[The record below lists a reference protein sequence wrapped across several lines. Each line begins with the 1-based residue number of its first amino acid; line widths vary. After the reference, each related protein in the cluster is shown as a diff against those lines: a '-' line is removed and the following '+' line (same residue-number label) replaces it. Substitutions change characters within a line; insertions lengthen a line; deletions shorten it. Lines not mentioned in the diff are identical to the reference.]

1 MEPMKSI
8 LIAYD
13 GSECADAIITE
24 LRHVGLPAQLE
35 VYVISVEETFLV
47 PISDPGMWA
56 PFPAI
61 MPSLPSAADVNA
73 QLAEKAADTAAKGA
87 EKIRAAFP
95 SWMVSSI
102 GKVESVAR
110 AIMLRASDV
119 SADIIF
125 IGSHSRSA
133 VGRFFLG
140 SVSHKVAAEAKCG
153 VHICRPHAP
162 FGGTPRVVV
171 AVDGSVASTIA
182 VNAIIDREWPAD
194 TLVAVVSV
202 IESPFRGTDFS
213 GEFSDPWLR
222 VRLGEPTTERDKRL
236 AELEKVAEAAHRKIH
251 LAGINCESHTLVG
264 PPKQTLLE
272 WTESWK
278 ADCIFIG
285 ASGTQHPGTEAFGT
299 VASAISVRAH
309 CSVEIARNRPAEI
322 IANGPAL

>member
-1 MEPMKSI
+1 MRIMKSI

-35 VYVISVEETFLV
+35 AHVISVEEPFLV

-56 PFPAI
+56 PFPA
-61 MPSLPSAADVNA
+61 MLPSLPSAADVNA

-87 EKIRAAFP
+87 DKIRAAFP
-95 SWMVSSI
+95 SWNVSSI

-110 AIMLRASDV
+110 AIMLRAFDV
-119 SADIIF
+119 SADVIF

-140 SVSHKVAAEAKCG
+140 SVSHKVAAESKCS

-162 FGGTPRVVV
+162 FGAIPRVVV

-194 TLVAVVSV
+194 TLVTVVSV
-202 IESPFRGTDFS
+202 IESPFGGTDFS

-222 VRLGEPTTERDKRL
+222 LRLGEPTTERDKRL
-236 AELEKVAEAAHRKIH
+236 AELEKVAEAAHRKLH
-251 LAGINCESHTLVG
+251 LAGISSEAHTLVG

-272 WTESWK
+272 WAEGWK

-285 ASGTQHPGTEAFGT
+285 ASGTQHPGTDAFGT

-309 CSVEIARNRPAEI
+309 CSVEIARNRPAEV
-322 IANGPAL
+322 IADGPAL